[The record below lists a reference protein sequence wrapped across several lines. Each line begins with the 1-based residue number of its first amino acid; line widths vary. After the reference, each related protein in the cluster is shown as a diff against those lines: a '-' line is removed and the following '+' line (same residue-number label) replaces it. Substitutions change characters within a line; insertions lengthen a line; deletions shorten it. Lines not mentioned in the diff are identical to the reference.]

1 MKRRSFLTFAAGTA
15 SLPFTIVRAQQK
27 PVPLIGYLH
36 FSDAASAMTSLHGD
50 FREGLKDAGFI
61 IGQNV
66 AVEYRWAGGK
76 AERSQSIAAEIVE
89 RKVDVIVAF
98 GPPLAIAAKRATTTI
113 PIVFEVGN
121 DAVEAGLVASL
132 SRPGGNA
139 TGINV
144 LFTQLAPKLLE
155 VIAELIPQAKTFGLL
170 VNPAS
175 PTAGP
180 NARLAQEAAA
190 AKGVR
195 LVVLKASSPGE
206 IEAAFAGAT
215 DMHVDALIV
224 GADPFFGTERLQLVG
239 QAANHKIPTIYF
251 SNGFT
256 EAGGLISYG
265 ANLGSVYRRM
275 GVYVGRIL
283 KGEKPADLPVEQPTK
298 FDLLINLKT
307 AHALGLN
314 VPPSLLSRAD
324 EVFE

>member
-1 MKRRSFLTFAAGTA
+1 MKRRSFLTFAAATA
-15 SLPFTIVRAQQK
+15 SLPFTAARAQQK
-27 PVPLIGYLH
+27 PIPVIGYLH
-36 FSDAASAMTSLHGD
+36 FSDAANAMTPLHSD
-50 FREGLKDAGFI
+50 FHKGLEDTGFI
-61 IGQNV
+61 AGKNV
-66 AVEYRWAGGK
+66 TIEYRWAEGK
-76 AERSQSIAAEIVE
+76 TERSQSIAAEIVE
-89 RKVDVIVAF
+89 RKVDVIAAF
-98 GPPLAIAAKRATTTI
+98 GPPLAAAAKRATTTI

-155 VIAELIPQAKTFGLL
+155 VIEELLPQAKTFGLL

-180 NARLAQEAAA
+180 NAKLAQEAAV

-195 LVVLKASSPGE
+195 LVVLKASSPPE
-206 IEAAFAGAT
+206 IDAAFASAI
-215 DMHVDALIV
+215 DMHADGLIV
-224 GADPFFGTERLQLVG
+224 GADPFFGNERLQLIA
-239 QAANHKIPTIYF
+239 QAASHKMPTIYF
-251 SNGFT
+251 SSGFT

-283 KGEKPADLPVEQPTK
+283 RGEKPADLPVEQPTK

-307 AHALGLN
+307 AHALGLT
-314 VPPSLLSRAD
+314 VPPSLLSRAN